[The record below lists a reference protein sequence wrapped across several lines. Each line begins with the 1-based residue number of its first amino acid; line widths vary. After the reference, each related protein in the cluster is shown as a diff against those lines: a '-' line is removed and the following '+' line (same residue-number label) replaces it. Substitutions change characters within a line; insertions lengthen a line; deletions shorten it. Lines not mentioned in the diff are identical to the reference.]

1 MQSRLQT
8 SSFFWILPVLLAF
21 ASAGTVML
29 VANLTIMTVLLAL
42 ILIIAG
48 VTIGHWSF
56 NAHARLISA
65 LKEQAQQETS
75 VDKTPVYLSLWH
87 LCEQTLPIWSRHIE
101 SARNQ
106 TEESIT
112 DLTNRFGTLVQRL
125 NTTLENSREISGEQG
140 SDSQMANTFQTAETQ
155 LQEVITSL
163 RSTQEGRSHMLNE
176 MRILTSYTEEL
187 KQMAAQVGAIA
198 EQTNLLALNA
208 AIEAARAGEAG
219 RGFAVV
225 ADEVRKLST
234 LSSETGREMTVK
246 VNTINDAISKA
257 FQVAEQ
263 ATVEDGAVLTRSE
276 ASVGEV
282 INTFTNI
289 VETLKH
295 STEIMQQESQGI
307 REEIED
313 MLVALQFQD
322 RISQILSQ
330 VCGNL
335 ENLEQVLEQR
345 DEPTAVVIDVD
356 RWLEDMESSYAMLEQ
371 HINHQGQHSSH
382 DKAQDITF
390 F

>member
-21 ASAGTVML
+21 ASAGAVMF
-29 VANLTIMTVLLAL
+29 VSNLTIMTALLAL
-42 ILIIAG
+42 ILLIAG
-48 VTIGHWSF
+48 VMIGLWSF
-56 NAHARLISA
+56 NTCARLVST
-65 LKEQAQQETS
+65 LEEQTQQETAI
-75 VDKTPVYLSLWH
+75 DKTPVYLSLWH
-87 LCEQTLPIWSRHIE
+87 LCEKTLPIWSRHIE

-112 DLTNRFGTLVQRL
+112 DLTSRFGILVQRL
-125 NTTLENSREISGEQG
+125 NATLENSHQISGVQG
-140 SDSQMANTFQTAETQ
+140 ADNQIANTFQTAEKQ

-263 ATVEDGAVLTRSE
+263 ATVEDGEVLTRSE
-276 ASVGEV
+276 ATVGEV
-282 INTFTNI
+282 ITTFTNI

-295 STEIMQQESQGI
+295 STETMQQESQGI

-313 MLVALQFQD
+313 MLIALQFQD
-322 RISQILSQ
+322 RTSQILNQ
-330 VCGNL
+330 VCDNL
-335 ENLEQVLEQR
+335 ENLEQALEQR
-345 DEPTAVVIDVD
+345 DEPTATEIDVD
-356 RWLEDMESSYAMLEQ
+356 RWLDAMESSYAMLEQ
-371 HINHQGQHSSH
+371 RINHQGRHSGH
-382 DKAQDITF
+382 DTAQDITF